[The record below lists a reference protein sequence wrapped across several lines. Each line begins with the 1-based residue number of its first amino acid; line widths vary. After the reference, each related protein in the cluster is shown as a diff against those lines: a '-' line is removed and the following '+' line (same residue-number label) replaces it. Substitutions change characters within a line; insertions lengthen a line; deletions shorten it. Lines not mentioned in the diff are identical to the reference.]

1 MCRPLSQGG
10 LNIRSLIQLNEAS
23 NLRLCWSLLNSQSS
37 WAVLLRDRVL
47 RHGKAIRY
55 HVFSSIWSGIKK
67 ELGVIHDNSVWLL
80 GNGANINFWVDKW
93 CGDPLVEQLGIPL
106 HLHHLLNSSV
116 SDYISNGQ
124 WNIPPQLSL
133 MFTTLPSIV
142 AAVAIPMEHDNDR
155 LLWRHT
161 DSGELDLKQA
171 YVFKSQHAQELHWA
185 KQIWNVDIPPS
196 KSLMVWRLMHGK
208 MPTDEN
214 LMSRGCAITSMCNLC
229 NNHVES
235 SFHLFFECQFAIKL
249 WSWLAGCLN
258 VTHQFYSMEDMWR
271 LCDWDWSPQ
280 SKVTIT
286 AAITNLLNILWYV
299 RNQSR
304 FSNVQISWRQ
314 AISLITAATYLSGN
328 KTSKSSNN
336 AIRDFSFLKRF
347 RISIHPPCSSRLR
360 EVLWLPP
367 MMNWIKCN
375 IDGASS
381 GNPGNASCGG
391 VFRNN
396 DAEFVYGFSEPLG
409 ITNAFVAELCGV
421 MRAIEIAFQNHWH
434 HLWIESDSLSVVSVF
449 NHPEKQVNW
458 SLRNRWRNAIYM
470 ANQMNVIVSHIFRE
484 GNQVADL
491 LAKHGLTIPSI
502 VFWSEM
508 PLFVRDCFVINKQGI
523 PRFRICNS

>member
-1 MCRPLSQGG
+1 M
-10 LNIRSLIQLNEAS
+10 
-23 NLRLCWSLLNSQSS
+23 
-37 WAVLLRDRVL
+37 
-47 RHGKAIRY
+47 
-55 HVFSSIWSGIKK
+55 
-67 ELGVIHDNSVWLL
+67 
-80 GNGANINFWVDKW
+80 
-93 CGDPLVEQLGIPL
+93 
-106 HLHHLLNSSV
+106 
-116 SDYISNGQ
+116 
-124 WNIPPQLSL
+124 
-133 MFTTLPSIV
+133 
-142 AAVAIPMEHDNDR
+142 
-155 LLWRHT
+155 
-161 DSGELDLKQA
+161 DSGDLELKQA
-171 YVFKSQHAQELHWA
+171 YVFKSQQVQELHWA
-185 KQIWNVDIPPS
+185 KQIWSVNIPLS

-258 VTHQFYSMEDMWR
+258 VTLQFYSMEDMWR

-381 GNPGNASCGG
+381 GNILGMHHVVEFLEIMMLNLSMG
-391 VFRNN
+391 FRNLW
-396 DAEFVYGFSEPLG
+396 GSLM
-409 ITNAFVAELCGV
+409 LLL
-421 MRAIEIAFQNHWH
+421 QNC
-434 HLWIESDSLSVVSVF
+434 VVSCVRLKLPF
-449 NHPEKQVNW
+449 KT
-458 SLRNRWRNAIYM
+458 IG
-470 ANQMNVIVSHIFRE
+470 IIF
-484 GNQVADL
+484 G
-491 LAKHGLTIPSI
+491 
-502 VFWSEM
+502 
-508 PLFVRDCFVINKQGI
+508 
-523 PRFRICNS
+523 